1 MLQAKWEIIIAW
13 SLRRRQLNKFV
24 WYFIIL
30 KPFIRAFSNA
40 FEILSKEYR
49 NFRNVK
55 QRITQLSYFCAS
67 AMLLIQSPCS
77 DVLLKYIIV
86 ISNTQIITFYL
97 QRISGSVVDTAFRF
111 PWVFKL
117 SIYDLLPKGF
127 TKFKLSYN
135 RFW

>member
-13 SLRRRQLNKFV
+13 GLRRRQLNKFV

>member
-13 SLRRRQLNKFV
+13 GLRRRQLNKFV

-40 FEILSKEYR
+40 FEMLSKEYR

-86 ISNTQIITFYL
+86 ISSTQIITFYL

-111 PWVFKL
+111 P
-117 SIYDLLPKGF
+117 
-127 TKFKLSYN
+127 
-135 RFW
+135 

>member
-13 SLRRRQLNKFV
+13 GLRRRQLNKFV

-86 ISNTQIITFYL
+86 ISNTQITTFYL

-111 PWVFKL
+111 P
-117 SIYDLLPKGF
+117 
-127 TKFKLSYN
+127 
-135 RFW
+135 